1 MAQEG
6 KYVNHTPKKRHRK
19 SALPVVLVLL
29 VVALVVVL
37 AVVLTRGHGKTAPDP
52 GTSTSGASTC
62 EITTPVGQLQFPS
75 ELAQYVEA
83 EESTS
88 GAQYTATFYGTVGKD
103 RVLLFALSVGPDGTG
118 YQLGSAPDK
127 SGERQLIWLDITQLQ
142 ADSAW
147 TSEQTDLA
155 NTLQSCVNDLIEQL
169 YAVKGFQ
176 EGAQ

>member
-6 KYVNHTPKKRHRK
+6 KYVNYTPRKRRRR
-19 SALPVVLVLL
+19 SPLPVILILL
-29 VVALVVVL
+29 VVALAVVL
-37 AVVLTRGHGKTAPDP
+37 VVVLTRGHGKASTDP
-52 GTSTSGASTC
+52 GTAASGTSTC
-62 EITTPVGQLQFPS
+62 EITTPVGQLRFPS

-88 GAQYTATFYGTVGKD
+88 GAQYTAVFYGTVGKD
-103 RVLLFALSVGPDGTG
+103 RVLLFAVSVGPDGTG
-118 YQLGSAPDK
+118 YQLGSAPDQ
-127 SGERQLIWLDITQLQ
+127 SGTRQQIWLDITPLE

-176 EGAQ
+176 EDAQ